1 MFVNVKK
8 TLIQFLLL
16 LLLVSIIT
24 YTFFFY
30 FYKKESLKEN
40 KVQISKSAEPEINDK
55 TASLIKGI
63 DYSFNDPNGNRY
75 QILSEFG
82 KIDLDKPE
90 NIFMTNVIAT
100 IKLNDSNSV
109 TIVSNFANYNKTDH
123 ETNFFK
129 NVELTYEEHM
139 TTSQNLDLSFK
150 NNLISMYNNI
160 IYKKPSTML
169 TADRLEIDLIT
180 KNSKIFMD
188 SKSEKIKIINK

>member
-16 LLLVSIIT
+16 LLLLSIVA

-30 FYKKESLKEN
+30 FYKKENLKEN
-40 KVQISKSAEPEINDK
+40 KVQISKSAEPEINDE

-63 DYSFNDPNGNRY
+63 SYSFKDPNGNSY

-90 NIFMTNVIAT
+90 SIFMTNVVAT
-100 IKLNDSNSV
+100 IKLNDSNPV
-109 TIVSNFANYNKTDH
+109 TIVSKFANYNKINH
-123 ETNFFK
+123 ETNFFE

-139 TTSQNLDLSFK
+139 ATSQNLDLLFK

>member
-16 LLLVSIIT
+16 LLLLSIIA

-30 FYKKESLKEN
+30 FYKKENLKEN
-40 KVQISKSAEPEINDK
+40 KVQISKSAEPEINDE

-63 DYSFNDPNGNRY
+63 SYSFNDPNGNSY

-90 NIFMTNVIAT
+90 SIFMTNVVAT
-100 IKLNDSNSV
+100 IKLNDSNPV
-109 TIVSNFANYNKTDH
+109 TIVSKFSNYNKTTH
-123 ETNFFK
+123 ETNFFE
-129 NVELTYEEHM
+129 NVELTYEEHLA
-139 TTSQNLDLSFK
+139 TSQNLDLLFK